1 MGIFS
6 NKNEGKFA
14 FAPKENGEEVVY
26 TITGELKRVTCNDSN
41 IKFGY
46 KKLVNGNQSAFG
58 YYDVIEVDGE
68 KELLINCWKLYFS
81 LKEANPEIG
90 DSISIAH
97 PKRGEYVVKVIK

>member
-1 MGIFS
+1 MGIFN

-14 FAPKENGEEVVY
+14 FAPKEGEEAVF
-26 TITGELKRVTCNDSN
+26 TITGELKRVTCDDSN
-41 IKFGY
+41 IKFSY